1 MAVVKDNE
9 FIRVLK
15 IRPFRNLWL
24 SQLISQVFLNLLIF
38 TLMLR
43 VYELTR
49 SNSAVGFVVLIV
61 TLPNILLAALA
72 GVLVDRGDR
81 KIVMFLSHFL
91 RVLAVLAFLISAETL
106 GWLYFLV
113 FLISTISQFFFPA
126 EAATIHELVKEK
138 KLLLTANSLFSV
150 TFFAT
155 VIMGNVLAGP
165 FLRFLGMEITFVLVA
180 IAFLVASIFTASLP
194 GEKIKVLLRRMITR
208 QFWLME
214 FSAKKKLSAGDLF
227 SEFLTGVDHI
237 YKTPIVVR
245 AILLLGLSQTT
256 IGALG
261 TIAPGFADR
270 VLHIP
275 VTDVSLVVM
284 APAAAG
290 MILGA
295 IILGQFWQK
304 AGRQQLVE
312 TGLLTVGLGLLLFA
326 LVDVASAFTRVP
338 IVLSSGI
345 FLLALG
351 AANAM
356 VDVPSNTLIQEN
368 TPEEV
373 RSRVYGV
380 LNTFVGVG
388 AIIPI
393 VLSGILADILGVR
406 LVMII
411 IGGLVLAFALYNRKK
426 KIYVANPS

>member
-1 MAVVKDNE
+1 MIKENE
-9 FIRVLK
+9 FVRVLSVK
-15 IRPFRNLWL
+15 PFRNLWL
-24 SQLISQVFLNLLIF
+24 SQLVSQTFLNLLF
-38 TLMLR
+38 FSLMIR
-43 VYELTR
+43 VYELTHA
-49 SNSAVGFVVLIV
+49 NSAVGFMVLLV

-91 RVLAVLAFLISAETL
+91 RVFAVLAFLVSAETL

-126 EAATIHELVKEK
+126 EAATIHELIKDK

-155 VIMGNVLAGP
+155 VIVGNVLAGP
-165 FLRFLGMEITFVLVA
+165 FLSVLGMEKTFVLVA
-180 IAFLVASIFTASLP
+180 LAFLAASAFTASLP
-194 GEKIKVLLRRMITR
+194 GERIKILLRKMMTTE
-208 QFWLME
+208 FWKME
-214 FSAKKKLSAGDLF
+214 FSVKKNLTAGELF

-237 YKTPIVVR
+237 YKTPIVIR
-245 AILLLGLSQTT
+245 AIFLLGLSQTT
-256 IGALG
+256 IGSLG
-261 TIAPGFADR
+261 AIAPGFADS

-275 VTDVSLVVM
+275 VTDVSIVVM

-295 IILGQFWQK
+295 VLLGQFFQK
-304 AGRQQLVE
+304 ISRQKLVE
-312 TGLLTVGLGLLLFA
+312 SGLFIVGGGLLLFS
-326 LVDVASAFTRVP
+326 LVDLISILTNVSIIFWSG
-338 IVLSSGI
+338 VL
-345 FLLALG
+345 LLILG
-351 AANAM
+351 ASNAM

-368 TPEEV
+368 TPEEI

-380 LNTFVGVG
+380 LNTFVGIG

-406 LVMII
+406 TVVSI
-411 IGGLVLAFALYNRKK
+411 IGVIVLGFAIYNHRK
-426 KIYVANPS
+426 KIYVADNL